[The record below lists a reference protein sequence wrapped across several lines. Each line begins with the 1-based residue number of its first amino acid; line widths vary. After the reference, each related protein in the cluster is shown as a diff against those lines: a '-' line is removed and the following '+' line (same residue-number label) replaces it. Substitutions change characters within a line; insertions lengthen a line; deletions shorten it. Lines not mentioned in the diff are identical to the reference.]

1 MVKKFLSVLCMLA
14 FWMPLPSNADNL
26 EEYLLNQ
33 ILADQFLTD
42 SYEKYYRAYMV
53 VDDGSGDV
61 SVYDKEEIELLVN
74 ETMASVSDME
84 VQRLRIFSRSDT
96 DYFTSATFEYD
107 WSAKIGNTDLA
118 GTVTGHTV
126 LMNTEDGWVTIFD
139 ASTQ

>member
-1 MVKKFLSVLCMLA
+1 MMTNLFRIMCFLALLA
-14 FWMPLPSNADNL
+14 PTTSFAETL
-26 EEYLLNQ
+26 EEHLLNQ
-33 ILADQFLTD
+33 ILATEFLSDT
-42 SYEKYYRAYMV
+42 YETYYRAYMV
-53 VDDGSGDV
+53 IDDGSGDV
-61 SVYDKEEIELLVN
+61 SVYDKDEIEGIVN
-74 ETMASVSDME
+74 EAMASVSDME
-84 VQRLRIFSRSDT
+84 VTRLRIFSRSDT